1 MPRPK
6 ISDEPVTPPSGDDR
20 AAARAAT
27 REARHQEL
35 LDAVV
40 ALVRRDGPFV
50 TMEQIASECG
60 ITKPIIYR
68 HFGDRDGLLLEI
80 AMRFVEQLATDLLP
94 MTADDRSAREVLVA
108 TMDAYLALIERDT
121 NLYRF
126 LSDNAGTDK
135 RDILTRLIAEEVA
148 LVLERRLHAAGLD
161 VDAGRPWAYGLVGM
175 VHFAGDWWSEQ
186 KPVSRADLVER
197 LITLA
202 WDGLGS
208 VGLDEPAGD
217 GGTPTPPRRTGA
229 RRATSRRTTTGSP
242 ARPTR
247 TNSPRSRTKEP

>member
-1 MPRPK
+1 
-6 ISDEPVTPPSGDDR
+6 
-20 AAARAAT
+20 
-27 REARHQEL
+27 
-35 LDAVV
+35 
-40 ALVRRDGPFV
+40 
-50 TMEQIASECG
+50 MEQIASECG

-148 LVLERRLHAAGLD
+148 LVLERRLRAAGLD

-208 VGLDEPAGD
+208 IGLDEPAP
-217 GGTPTPPRRTGA
+217 GGAPTPRRTRARSTTTTRTARTSKANKATRTSGA
-229 RRATSRRTTTGSP
+229 TTGSAP
-242 ARPTR
+242 RPTR
-247 TNSPRSRTKEP
+247 TSPPRSRTKEP